1 MSATKPIPITK
12 TVAAAADPVNDRME
26 STTPPAAPLSK
37 SLEGVA
43 TQRRG
48 SLGVA
53 SNLLKSVIKIFAV
66 RTEPNLSMPWQ
77 MKRQYSTTASGFA
90 ISEKRIVTNAHAV
103 AFQTSIRVRKHG
115 LAEKFVAR
123 VIGVCHQ
130 SDLAVLTVEDEVF
143 WRDVDVL
150 EFGDIPDLQES
161 ITVIG
166 YPTGGDSISVTKG
179 VVSRVEETYYSHGNF
194 RLLAIQIDAA
204 INPGNSG
211 GPALSMDMKV
221 VGVCFETLINAENIG
236 YIIPIPVVKHFLED
250 VDRNGGACS
259 GFCDIG
265 IQIQLMESEH
275 IRQAMGM
282 KKEQT
287 GILVNKVY
295 PLSDAMN
302 TLQKDDVILS
312 IGGSPI
318 GNDGTIPFL
327 PELRDGGERVS
338 FRFSILS
345 MFDGESIP
353 MQILRAGEIK
363 DIDVKVMKPG
373 MLAAIPANQYDV
385 IPSYFIYAGMVF
397 QVLTQ
402 PYLSQEWGKEWQQK
416 APVRFVEKALYAAK
430 DKADQ
435 EVVIVSQI
443 LAADINV
450 TYQQYVPNIVTHV
463 NNVPIRNLRHLVE
476 LVEANK
482 APFLRLDLESERVI
496 VLDASEAN
504 EQGSEILESHNIPYI
519 KSADLRRSPNS
530 PLPIKPFAYS
540 PFLNS
545 PSTFSSSP
553 PVKSIANLNL

>member
-1 MSATKPIPITK
+1 MTSSPLLKATVSSTIDALT
-12 TVAAAADPVNDRME
+12 DRMD
-26 STTPPAAPLSK
+26 TTLGAGAMGKALENGENQVRRGSLS
-37 SLEGVA
+37 EGG
-43 TQRRG
+43 QRRG
-48 SLGVA
+48 SLGIQ
-53 SNLLKSVIKIFAV
+53 SNLLRSVIKIFAV

-90 ISEKRIVTNAHAV
+90 ISEKRIVTNAHAI

-115 LAEKFVAR
+115 SAEKFVAR

-130 SDLAVLTVEDEVF
+130 SDLAVLTVEDEAF
-143 WRDVDVL
+143 WRDVDHL
-150 EFGDIPDLQES
+150 EFGEIPELQES

-211 GPALSMDMKV
+211 GPALSVEMQV

-236 YIIPIPVVKHFLED
+236 YIIPIPVVMHFLED
-250 VDRNGGACS
+250 VERNKGQCS

-275 IRQAMGM
+275 IRLAMGM
-282 KKEQT
+282 SPSQT

-302 TLQKDDVILS
+302 SLQKDDVILS
-312 IGGSPI
+312 ISGSPI
-318 GNDGTIPFL
+318 GNDGTIPF
-327 PELRDGGERVS
+327 RDGGERIS
-338 FRFSILS
+338 FRYAILS
-345 MFDGESIP
+345 LFDGDQIP
-353 MQILRAGEIK
+353 MQILRKGEVT
-363 DIDVKVMKPG
+363 DVDVKVMKPG

-385 IPSYFIYAGMVF
+385 IPSYFIFAGMVF

-402 PYLSQEWGKEWQQK
+402 PFLSQEWGKEWQQK

-430 DKADQ
+430 EKTDQ
-435 EVVIVSQI
+435 EIVIVAQI

-463 NNVPIRNLRHLVE
+463 NTVPIRNLRHLVE
-476 LVEANK
+476 LVEGNN

-496 VLDASEAN
+496 VLDSNLAITQST
-504 EQGSEILESHNIPYI
+504 EILESHNIPYI
-519 KSADLRRSPNS
+519 KSTDLRKHSPSS
-530 PLPIKPFAYS
+530 PLPII
-540 PFLNS
+540 
-545 PSTFSSSP
+545 
-553 PVKSIANLNL
+553 PVEQL

>member
-1 MSATKPIPITK
+1 MSSLPKPGLLTKA
-12 TVAAAADPVNDRME
+12 TVASPVPDQLTDRMDTSMPANLGGKPVE
-26 STTPPAAPLSK
+26 SVGSNI
-37 SLEGVA
+37 
-43 TQRRG
+43 RRG
-48 SLGVA
+48 SLGVN
-53 SNLLKSVIKIFAV
+53 SNLLRSVIKIFAV

-115 LAEKFVAR
+115 SAEKFVAR

-130 SDLAVLTVEDEVF
+130 SDLAVLTVEDEAF
-143 WRDVDVL
+143 WQDVECL
-150 EFGDIPDLQES
+150 EFGDIPELQES

-236 YIIPIPVVKHFLED
+236 YIIPVPVVLHFLED
-250 VDRNGGACS
+250 VERNNGACS

-282 KKEQT
+282 SKSQT

-302 TLQKDDVILS
+302 VLQKDDVILS

-318 GNDGTIPFL
+318 GNDGTIPF
-327 PELRDGGERVS
+327 RDGGERVS

-345 MFDGESIP
+345 MFEGESIQ
-353 MQILRAGEIK
+353 MQILRAGNVT
-363 DIDVKVMKPG
+363 DVDVKVMKPG

-430 DKADQ
+430 DRPDQ
-435 EVVIVSQI
+435 EVVILSQI

-450 TYQQYVPNIVTHV
+450 TYQQYVPNIITHA

-476 LVEANK
+476 LVESHK

-496 VLDASEAN
+496 VLDSTEASC
-504 EQGSEILESHNIPYI
+504 QGIDILESHNIPYI
-519 KSADLRRSPNS
+519 KSADLRRDPNS
-530 PLPIKPFAYS
+530 PIPTKPFFGLRDKDGN
-540 PFLNS
+540 PNS
-545 PSTFSSSP
+545 PALAKP
-553 PVKSIANLNL
+553 LANLQL

>member
-1 MSATKPIPITK
+1 MTSSPLLKA
-12 TVAAAADPVNDRME
+12 TVASNIVDALTDRMDATGVMGKVLE
-26 STTPPAAPLSK
+26 SVGENQVRRGSVSET
-37 SLEGVA
+37 GG
-43 TQRRG
+43 RRG
-48 SLGVA
+48 SLGIQ
-53 SNLLKSVIKIFAV
+53 SNLLRSVIKIFAV

-90 ISEKRIVTNAHAV
+90 ISDKRIVTNAHAI

-115 LAEKFVAR
+115 SAEKFVAR

-130 SDLAVLTVEDEVF
+130 SDLAVLTVEDEAF
-143 WRDVDVL
+143 WKDVDCL
-150 EFGDIPDLQES
+150 EFGDIPELQES

-211 GPALSMDMKV
+211 GPALSVDMEV

-236 YIIPIPVVKHFLED
+236 YIIPIPVVRHFLED
-250 VDRNGGACS
+250 VERNKGLCS

-275 IRQAMGM
+275 IRLAMGM
-282 KKEQT
+282 TQSQT

-295 PLSDAMN
+295 PLSDAMSV
-302 TLQKDDVILS
+302 LEKDDVILS
-312 IGGSPI
+312 ISGSPI
-318 GNDGTIPFL
+318 GNDGTIAF
-327 PELRDGGERVS
+327 RDGGERIS
-338 FRFSILS
+338 FRYAILS
-345 MFDGESIP
+345 LFDGDQVP
-353 MQILRAGEIK
+353 MQILRKSEII
-363 DIDVKVMKPG
+363 DVDVKVMKPG

-385 IPSYFIYAGMVF
+385 IPSYFIFAGMVF

-402 PYLSQEWGKEWQQK
+402 PFLSQEWGKEWQQK

-430 DKADQ
+430 EKADQ
-435 EVVIVSQI
+435 EVVVVSQI

-463 NNVPIRNLRHLVE
+463 NNAPIRNLRHLVE
-476 LVEANK
+476 LVEGNN

-496 VLDASEAN
+496 VLDSKLALTQN
-504 EQGSEILESHNIPYI
+504 TEILESHNIPYV
-519 KSADLRRSPNS
+519 KSADLRKHSPSS
-530 PLPIKPFAYS
+530 PLP
-540 PFLNS
+540 
-545 PSTFSSSP
+545 TQ
-553 PVKSIANLNL
+553 PVEQL

>member
-1 MSATKPIPITK
+1 MSEQKPLTT
-12 TVAAAADPVNDRME
+12 TVASPVADPLTDRMDATMPAGIVGKALE
-26 STTPPAAPLSK
+26 SVNAS
-37 SLEGVA
+37 G
-43 TQRRG
+43 RRG
-48 SLGVA
+48 SLGVN
-53 SNLLKSVIKIFAV
+53 SNLLRSVIKIFAV

-90 ISEKRIVTNAHAV
+90 ISSKRIITNAHAV

-115 LAEKFVAR
+115 SAEKFVAR

-130 SDLAVLTVEDEVF
+130 SDLAVLTVEDESF
-143 WRDVDVL
+143 WRDVDCL
-150 EFGDIPDLQES
+150 EFGDIPELQES

-211 GPALSMDMKV
+211 GPALSLDMKV

-236 YIIPIPVVKHFLED
+236 YIIPVPVVTHFLED
-250 VDRNGGACS
+250 VERHKGSCS

-275 IRQAMGM
+275 IRLAMGM
-282 KKEQT
+282 KKDQT

-302 TLQKDDVILS
+302 VLQKDDVILS
-312 IGGSPI
+312 IAGSPI
-318 GNDGTIPFL
+318 GNDGTIPF
-327 PELRDGGERVS
+327 RDGGERVS
-338 FRFSILS
+338 FRYAILS
-345 MFDGESIP
+345 KFDGDQVA
-353 MQILRAGEIK
+353 MQILRAGKII

-373 MLAAIPANQYDV
+373 MLAAIPANQYDIV
-385 IPSYFIYAGMVF
+385 PSYFIYAGMVF

-430 DKADQ
+430 EKMSQ
-435 EVVIVSQI
+435 EVVILSQI

-450 TYQQYVPNIVTHV
+450 TYQQYVPNIVTHA
-463 NNVPIRNLRHLVE
+463 NNVPINNLRHLVE
-476 LVEANK
+476 LVEGNK
-482 APFLRLDLESERVI
+482 QPFLRLDLESERVI
-496 VLDASEAN
+496 VLDSAEASVQSA
-504 EQGSEILESHNIPYI
+504 EILESHNIPFI
-519 KSADLRRSPNS
+519 KSQDLRKHSPAS
-530 PLPIKPFAYS
+530 PLPSKP
-540 PFLNS
+540 LQ
-545 PSTFSSSP
+545 
-553 PVKSIANLNL
+553 NLTL

>member
-1 MSATKPIPITK
+1 MTSSPLLKATVSSTI
-12 TVAAAADPVNDRME
+12 ADALTDRMDTTMGASGVMGKALE
-26 STTPPAAPLSK
+26 SVGENQVRRGSV
-37 SLEGVA
+37 SEGG
-43 TQRRG
+43 RRG
-48 SLGVA
+48 SLGIQ
-53 SNLLKSVIKIFAV
+53 SNLLRSVIKIFAV

-90 ISEKRIVTNAHAV
+90 ISEKRVVTNAHAV

-115 LAEKFVAR
+115 SAEKFVAR

-130 SDLAVLTVEDEVF
+130 SDLAVLTVEDEAF
-143 WRDVDVL
+143 WKDVDCL
-150 EFGDIPDLQES
+150 EFGDIPELQES

-211 GPALSMDMKV
+211 GPALSVDMQV

-250 VDRNGGACS
+250 VERNKGLCS

-275 IRQAMGM
+275 IRLAMGM
-282 KKEQT
+282 NPSQT

-295 PLSDAMN
+295 PLSDAMSV
-302 TLQKDDVILS
+302 LQKDDVILS
-312 IGGSPI
+312 IAGSPI
-318 GNDGTIPFL
+318 GNDGTVPF
-327 PELRDGGERVS
+327 RDGGERIS
-338 FRFSILS
+338 FRYAILHLFEGDEVS
-345 MFDGESIP
+345 ME
-353 MQILRAGEIK
+353 ILRKGEIK
-363 DIDVKVMKPG
+363 NVDVKVMKPG

-385 IPSYFIYAGMVF
+385 IPSYFIFAGMVF

-402 PYLSQEWGKEWQQK
+402 PFLSQEWGKEWQQK

-430 DKADQ
+430 EKGDQ

-463 NNVPIRNLRHLVE
+463 NNEPIRNLRHLVE
-476 LVEANK
+476 LVEGNK

-496 VLDASEAN
+496 VLDSKLAIT
-504 EQGSEILESHNIPYI
+504 QGTEILESHNIPYI
-519 KSADLRRSPNS
+519 KSADLRKHSPSS
-530 PLPIKPFAYS
+530 PLPIQPIVEQ
-540 PFLNS
+540 L
-545 PSTFSSSP
+545 
-553 PVKSIANLNL
+553 

>member
-1 MSATKPIPITK
+1 MSSPSPSPLLKT
-12 TVAAAADPVNDRME
+12 TVASPVADPLTDRMDTTLPGSVTGKPVE
-26 STTPPAAPLSK
+26 SVNTNT
-37 SLEGVA
+37 
-43 TQRRG
+43 RRG
-48 SLGVA
+48 SLGVN
-53 SNLLKSVIKIFAV
+53 SNLLRSVIKIFAV

-115 LAEKFVAR
+115 SAEKFVAR

-130 SDLAVLTVEDEVF
+130 SDLAVLTVEDEAF
-143 WRDVDVL
+143 WRDVDCL
-150 EFGDIPDLQES
+150 EFGDIPELQES

-211 GPALSMDMKV
+211 GPALNMEMKV

-236 YIIPIPVVKHFLED
+236 YIIPVPVVEHFLED
-250 VDRNGGACS
+250 VERNKGACS

-265 IQIQLMESEH
+265 IQIQLMESEY

-302 TLQKDDVILS
+302 VLKKDDVILS
-312 IGGSPI
+312 IAGSPI
-318 GNDGTIPFL
+318 GNDGTIPF
-327 PELRDGGERVS
+327 RDGGERVS
-338 FRFSILS
+338 FRYAILS
-345 MFDGESIP
+345 KFEGDTVP
-353 MQILRAGEIK
+353 MEILRGAENILK
-363 DIDVKVMKPG
+363 IDVKVMKPG

-385 IPSYFIYAGMVF
+385 IPSYYIFAGMVF

-430 DKADQ
+430 EKLDQ
-435 EVVIVSQI
+435 EVVILSQI

-450 TYQQYVPNIVTHV
+450 TYQQYVPNIITHV
-463 NNVPIRNLRHLVE
+463 NNTPIRNLRHLVE
-476 LVEANK
+476 LVETNK
-482 APFLRLDLESERVI
+482 APCLRLDLESERVI
-496 VLDASEAN
+496 VLDAQEAN
-504 EQGSEILESHNIPYI
+504 VQSAEILESHNIPYI
-519 KSADLRRSPNS
+519 KSADLRKGYPNS
-530 PLPIKPFAYS
+530 PIFVTKPFANMQ
-540 PFLNS
+540 L
-545 PSTFSSSP
+545 
-553 PVKSIANLNL
+553 

>member
-1 MSATKPIPITK
+1 MASGVIGNALPSVSA
-12 TVAAAADPVNDRME
+12 NG
-26 STTPPAAPLSK
+26 L
-37 SLEGVA
+37 
-43 TQRRG
+43 RRG
-48 SLGVA
+48 SLGVQ
-53 SNLLKSVIKIFAV
+53 SNLLRSVIKIFAV

-90 ISEKRIVTNAHAV
+90 VADKRIVTNAHAV

-115 LAEKFVAR
+115 SAEKFVAR

-130 SDLAVLTVEDEVF
+130 SDLAVLTVEDESF

-179 VVSRVEETYYSHGNF
+179 VVSRIEETYYSHGNF

-211 GPALSMDMKV
+211 GPALSVDMKV
-221 VGVCFETLINAENIG
+221 VGVCFETLLNAENIG

-250 VDRNGGACS
+250 VERNKGACS

-265 IQIQLMESEH
+265 IQIQLMESDH
-275 IRQAMGM
+275 IRKAMGM
-282 KKEQT
+282 SAEQT

-302 TLQKDDVILS
+302 VLQKDDVILS
-312 IGGSPI
+312 ISGSPI
-318 GNDGTIPFL
+318 GNDGTIPF
-327 PELRDGGERVS
+327 RDGGERVS
-338 FRFSILS
+338 FRYAILHL
-345 MFDGESIP
+345 FDGDSVS
-353 MQILRAGEIK
+353 MQILRNREIL
-363 DIDVKVMKPG
+363 DITVKVMKPG

-385 IPSYFIYAGMVF
+385 IPSYFIFAGMVF

-402 PYLSQEWGKEWQQK
+402 PYLSSEWGKEWQQK

-430 DKADQ
+430 DKPDQ

-463 NNVPIRNLRHLVE
+463 NNVPINNLRHLVE
-476 LVEANK
+476 LVESNRL
-482 APFLRLDLESERVI
+482 PFLRLDLESERVI
-496 VLDASEAN
+496 VLDAGMAAAENA
-504 EQGSEILESHNIPYI
+504 EILESHNIPYI
-519 KSADLRRSPNS
+519 KSADLRRHSATS
-530 PLPIKPFAYS
+530 PLPTRSLAD
-540 PFLNS
+540 LH
-545 PSTFSSSP
+545 
-553 PVKSIANLNL
+553 L